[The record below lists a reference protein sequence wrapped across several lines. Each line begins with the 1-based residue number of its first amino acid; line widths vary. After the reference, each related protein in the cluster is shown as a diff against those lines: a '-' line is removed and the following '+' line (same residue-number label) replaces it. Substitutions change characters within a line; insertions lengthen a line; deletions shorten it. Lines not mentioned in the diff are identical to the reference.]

1 MSLFVLSGEG
11 GLQRGRMGVFEDR
24 CVKEGGKRRY
34 SERAGG
40 MSRDEGGGRGGTLC
54 MNVILVFERI
64 ILAKGNSGER
74 GHVCL

>member
-1 MSLFVLSGEG
+1 MSGEG

-40 MSRDEGGGRGGTLC
+40 MSRDEGEEEEGEL
-54 MNVILVFERI
+54 LV
-64 ILAKGNSGER
+64 
-74 GHVCL
+74 